1 MNKQATIQCSLQMR
15 RSNNSSSPPSGDL
28 VGKWVNWIWDWNKK
42 IMKDAYINTPVT
54 HLSMVYE
61 GEMAK
66 NQPVGLVLQ
75 LQDEVYHCCLDHLV
89 PSHLSLPPHHLLY
102 HQQSA
107 PSLPNKRCCWWFTC
121 KQKKKQRKSLSLC
134 LTSRISEQ
142 LWLLPQSNAH
152 FQQEKLILT
161 WISKTTLLSAAAAGK
176 LEPAINNEKT
186 Q

>member
-1 MNKQATIQCSLQMR
+1 MSKLDLGLKQKNHGRC
-15 RSNNSSSPPSGDL
+15 
-28 VGKWVNWIWDWNKK
+28 
-42 IMKDAYINTPVT
+42 TPVT

-121 KQKKKQRKSLSLC
+121 KKRKTKKISFFVSYISDFRTIVIVATIQCPLPTRKTDFKLNLKNNPLIC
-134 LTSRISEQ
+134 YCSR
-142 LWLLPQSNAH
+142 
-152 FQQEKLILT
+152 
-161 WISKTTLLSAAAAGK
+161 KTRAC
-176 LEPAINNEKT
+176 N